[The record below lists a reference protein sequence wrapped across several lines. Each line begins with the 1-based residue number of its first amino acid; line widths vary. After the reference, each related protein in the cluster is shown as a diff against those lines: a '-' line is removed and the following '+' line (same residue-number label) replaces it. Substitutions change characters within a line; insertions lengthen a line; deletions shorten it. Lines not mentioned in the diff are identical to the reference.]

1 MAAGSRRLDWSAV
14 TAFAPLLAL
23 APPWLVAVAVFWLPF
38 GLWGDVTFQLFAGA
52 HLALGIVLF
61 SRPVQ
66 RVVFARL
73 LGARTPTRAELAR
86 LEPAWDEVAEANSVQ
101 PTRFVLAVVEGD
113 DVNAFACGGHLLV
126 VSSFAIE
133 HLSHE
138 ELCGVLAHELSHHLG
153 GHTIALT
160 IAQWMSLP
168 VLFLARTGLALRDLS
183 IGITNAVAHRWPLV
197 RLVGSMVWLALTV
210 VSLVLLIG
218 PNLSRLLSNIVG
230 RPAEFQADRRAFRM
244 GFGNELMSALQRMV
258 GTEERTGIGAAI
270 LTSHP
275 PAIDRVVRL
284 DAMIRRDARRGRRG
298 GFPNTPR

>member
-14 TAFAPLLAL
+14 TAFAPLVAL
-23 APPWLVAVAVFWLPF
+23 APPWLVAIAVFWLPF
-38 GLWGDVTFQLFAGA
+38 GLWGDVTYQLFAGA

-66 RVVFARL
+66 RLVFVRL
-73 LGARTPTRAELAR
+73 LGARNPTGSELRR
-86 LEPAWDEVAEANSVQ
+86 LTPAWNEVALANRMQ
-101 PTRFVLAVVEGD
+101 PARFVLAVVEGD

-133 HLSHE
+133 NLSHE

-197 RLVGSMVWLALTV
+197 RLVGSMVWLVLTV

-218 PNLSRLLSNIVG
+218 PNLSRILSNIVG

-244 GFGNELMSALQRMV
+244 GFGHELMSALQRMI
-258 GTEERTGIGAAI
+258 GTEERRGIGAAI

-275 PAIDRVVRL
+275 PAVDRVVRL
-284 DAMIRRDARRGRRG
+284 DSMIRRDALRGRRG
-298 GFPNTPR
+298 GFPNFPR

>member
-1 MAAGSRRLDWSAV
+1 MAAGSRRFEWSAIA
-14 TAFAPLLAL
+14 AFAPLVAL
-23 APPWLVAVAVFWLPF
+23 APPWLVAISVFWLPF
-38 GLWGDVTFQLFAGA
+38 GLWGDVSLQLFASA

-73 LGARTPTRAELAR
+73 LGARSPRRSELDR
-86 LEPAWDEVAEANSVQ
+86 LERAWDEVAAANHMD
-101 PTRFVLAVVEGD
+101 PDRFVLAVVDGD

-133 HLSHE
+133 RLSHD

-153 GHTIALT
+153 GHTVALT

-168 VLFLARTGLALRDLS
+168 VIFFARLGLALRDLS
-183 IGITNAVAHRWPLV
+183 IAITNAVANRWPLV
-197 RLVGSMVWLALTV
+197 RLIGSMVWLVLTAA
-210 VSLVLLIG
+210 SLVFLAG
-218 PNLSRLLSNIVG
+218 PGLARILSNIVG
-230 RPAEFQADRRAFRM
+230 RSAEFQADRRAFRM
-244 GFGNELMSALQRMV
+244 GFGHELMTALQRMV
-258 GTEERTGIGAAI
+258 GSEGRRGLGDAI

-284 DAMIRRDARRGRRG
+284 DSMIRRDARRGRRG
-298 GFPNTPR
+298 GFPYPSR